1 MKYVKRLLLALL
13 LLFPFEGVFA
23 DRVSKQRA
31 REIVETG
38 KLVSLMNHEEGNNWA
53 RSYNLYLFDG
63 AYFVCLFN
71 AGTKGYE
78 ISCNDMVPKFV
89 D

>member
-1 MKYVKRLLLALL
+1 MFLTLL
-13 LLFPFEGVFA
+13 LLLPFEGVFA
-23 DRVSKQRA
+23 DRVSKQEA

-38 KLVSLMNHEEGNNWA
+38 KLVSLMHHEEGNNWA
-53 RSYNLYLFDG
+53 RSYNLYFLDD
-63 AYFVCLFN
+63 AYFVCVFD
-71 AGTKGYE
+71 AGPKGYE

>member
-1 MKYVKRLLLALL
+1 MKYVTQLFLTLL
-13 LLFPFEGVFA
+13 LLLPFEGVFA
-23 DRVSKQRA
+23 DRVSKQEA

-53 RSYNLYLFDG
+53 RSYNLYFLDD
-63 AYFVCLFN
+63 AYFVCVFN